1 MQEQM
6 RKLVEETVP
15 KPVKKK
21 KKKEKDKK
29 KDKKMHMMGDVKGM
43 GMGGYANDT
52 MAASIASVAM
62 GAGDVKPPLDMKP
75 VVNRLQSAPAA
86 VPPSKTPKAK
96 GARGGPKVAGANAQT
111 AKRPKA
117 NARSTN
123 SKKKG
128 GAVPPVPAFDSE
140 DEDNA
145 KPMSYDEKR
154 QLSLDINKLPGTT
167 FCFNLNLIS
176 GVAC

>member
-1 MQEQM
+1 M

-15 KPVKKK
+15 TTKKK
-21 KKKEKDKK
+21 PKKNKKDKETKK
-29 KDKKMHMMGDVKGM
+29 KDKKMHMVGAGGM
-43 GMGGYANDT
+43 GMMGYTNDT

-75 VVNRLQSAPAA
+75 AVNRLQNAPP
-86 VPPSKTPKAK
+86 VIPPNKAPKAK
-96 GARGGPKVAGANAQT
+96 GARGAPKVGGANAQGP
-111 AKRPKA
+111 KRPKA

-128 GAVPPVPAFDSE
+128 GGAVPAAAFDSE

-154 QLSLDINKLPGTT
+154 QLSLDINKLPGVY
-167 FCFNLNLIS
+167 LVYLIHF
-176 GVAC
+176 VLLLYLVV